1 MTPPNVNND
10 VEIIGMLHSAG
21 MFQGRPRPDI
31 PAIAD
36 YFSINPGRLTRL
48 LKELESGPRP
58 QLLLLQNPS
67 PEAKTRAAVFMS
79 SVWSRSYAKL
89 GNPLGDVHR
98 DFHYQCLFS
107 GTQFLVEVGCTHIRI
122 ENPLSGYVWQKDAL
136 ICLFEA
142 FDNIKRDVN
151 PVIRLGLQEGTYDES
166 MLSDIDTLRVTYRF
180 EDHRPIGISPHIHDG
195 LNMRTIFVEKR
206 ESALSM
212 AGVWLSST

>member
-1 MTPPNVNND
+1 MTPPIVNND
-10 VEIIGMLHSAG
+10 VEMIGMLHSAG
-21 MFQGRPRPDI
+21 ICSGRSRTDI
-31 PAIAD
+31 PVVAD
-36 YFSINPGRLTRL
+36 YFSIHPGRLTRL

-58 QLLLLQNPS
+58 QLLLLQNPA

-89 GNPLGDVHR
+89 GNPLGDVYR

-107 GTQFLVEVGCTHIRI
+107 GMQFLVEAGCTRLRV

-142 FDNIKRDVN
+142 FDNIKRYVN
-151 PVIRLGLQEGTYDES
+151 PATRLSLQEGSYDES
-166 MLSDIDTLRVTYRF
+166 MLRDIDKLRVTCRF

-206 ESALSM
+206 EIALSM
-212 AGVWLSST
+212 AGI